1 MFSGAS
7 SFNQPLNDWNVSSAT
22 DMDFMFFQANDFD
35 QNLGEWYVVLNS
47 TEIDASAAAPG
58 IVGTISAQNQFLR
71 GQNPTYAIG
80 MGGDSGSFNRRAR
93 RGGNDIG
100 AEHDPSRPGHVRHR
114 DGSGFGLV

>member
-47 TEIDASAAAPG
+47 TEIDAS
-58 IVGTISAQNQFLR
+58 R
-71 GQNPTYAIG
+71 
-80 MGGDSGSFNRRAR
+80 RRAR
-93 RGGNDIG
+93 HSRNDIG
-100 AEHDPSRPGHVRHR
+100 SEPVPSRPEPHVRHR
-114 DGSGFGLV
+114 NGRGFGLV